1 MYEHGLKNSVATLGI
16 ATNRFHI
23 QKLLQVVDQIIFCF
37 DGDDAG
43 GSCLECFEKCFAINY

>member
-43 GSCLECFEKCFAINY
+43 RELLGVL